1 MSNRTFVVVI
11 GVVLT
16 VSLTLSIERSVV
28 ADGYTASY

>member
-16 VSLTLSIERSVV
+16 VSLMLSIERSVV
-28 ADGYTASY
+28 ADGYPASY